1 MLYLALINYDRFPFN
16 DEEHVEFS
24 KLTQNKIIG
33 TKGGEATVSYNLNY
47 TDIVMQIL
55 KN

>member
-1 MLYLALINYDRFPFN
+1 MLYLALINCDRFPFN

-33 TKGGEATVSYNLNY
+33 TKGGEATVSNIFDY
-47 TDIVMQIL
+47 T
-55 KN
+55 K